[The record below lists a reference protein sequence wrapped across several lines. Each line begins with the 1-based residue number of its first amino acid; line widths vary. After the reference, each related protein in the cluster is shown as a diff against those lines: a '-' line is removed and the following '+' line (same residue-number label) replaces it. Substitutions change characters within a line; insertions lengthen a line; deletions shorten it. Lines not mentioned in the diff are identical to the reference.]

1 VVEELVKSGIS
12 EELIVVIVSA
22 LPIVELRGAL
32 PIAIN
37 LFHMPWYW
45 ALCLAVIGN
54 LLPVPFLFDMNDKL
68 FLPMLSIVTETEFTD
83 QFT

>member
-1 VVEELVKSGIS
+1 MVEELVKLGIS

-37 LFHMPWYW
+37 LFHMSWYR

-54 LLPVPFLFDMNDKL
+54 LLPVPFL
-68 FLPMLSIVTETEFTD
+68 
-83 QFT
+83 